1 MRVKCLAQEHNK
13 MPLARTQTRSLDPAR
28 GHPPPIDATIIVSN
42 ECPNIGG
49 QFCDVN
55 DGLVTQELLLPFF
68 NQILISTSSFTFLGS
83 VKKNGESRFKTTSNF
98 GILRW
103 L

>member
-1 MRVKCLAQEHNK
+1 MRVKCPWPGLK
-13 MPLARTQTRSLDPAR
+13 PGPLDPAR

-49 QFCDVN
+49 HFCDVN

-68 NQILISTSSFTFLGS
+68 NRILISTSSFTFL
-83 VKKNGESRFKTTSNF
+83 EE
-98 GILRW
+98 
-103 L
+103 